1 MVFLCVIYIALN
13 LLTNNFHT
21 VISDEV
27 YRSAQLNAIQLAY
40 YKKEYHIKS
49 IVNLRGYQP
58 QDKWYRQEVAYAH
71 KNGLHY
77 YNLKL
82 PAHEL
87 PLKEKLQKLVY
98 ILQTAP
104 KPLLVH
110 CKYGADRSGLAA
122 AISVI
127 LSGNKSLDA
136 MQDQISWQYNV
147 LSPVTIGYQ
156 VMRNYLFWLRQHT
169 LSYGEKSFM
178 YWLNNVK
185 SLKRYSGIYFT

>member
-1 MVFLCVIYIALN
+1 M
-13 LLTNNFHT
+13 
-21 VISDEV
+21 
-27 YRSAQLNAIQLAY
+27 
-40 YKKEYHIKS
+40 
-49 IVNLRGYQP
+49 
-58 QDKWYRQEVAYAH
+58 
-71 KNGLHY
+71 
-77 YNLKL
+77 
-82 PAHEL
+82 EL
-87 PLKEKLQKLVY
+87 PEYIFERHHQAIACLPLLKAKLQKLVY
-98 ILQTAP
+98 ILQAAP

-122 AISVI
+122 AISIV

-169 LSYGEKSFM
+169 LSYGKKSFM